1 MILMLASDCSREFE
15 EDAMRTKP
23 VTARLLMVATGV
35 LVLSAQAHAINRYT
49 STSMSCAEVSSTISR
64 EGAAIMRY
72 TSPRT
77 GNLLYDRYVA
87 NRSFCDPGQTTRR
100 VSIPTAGQQSC
111 LVNRCEQIELPDFR

>member
-35 LVLSAQAHAINRYT
+35 LALSAQAHAINRY
-49 STSMSCAEVSSTISR
+49 TSMSCAEVSSTISR

-87 NRSFCDPGQTTRR
+87 NRSFCDDGQTTRR